1 MNFIPNENTNF
12 IFKFSEFECNVWF
25 DFTFI
30 DYSIACMD
38 TQSL

>member
-1 MNFIPNENTNF
+1 MI
-12 IFKFSEFECNVWF
+12 WF

-38 TQSL
+38 TQKSLHQHDIHQREKTRNW